1 MLPGVAPVVGIILV
15 KRFTYRGDATEEF
28 SNGYHLSGS
37 VPSDG
42 TAWQTLIDAL
52 VAQEKTCYTADAT
65 IVRAYGY
72 DSDADNATAVYVKD
86 WLAGGGSGVAGT
98 LTVESGAL
106 RNMGDTAVWVRWK
119 TSRLN
124 SKGKPIFL
132 RKYFH
137 DAWSHASNAPDQT
150 STNQLTALNAFGV
163 KLRDGSFTEART
175 LRSQHHAETLVGS
188 AGGAYLTTR
197 TLKRRGRRPP
207 S

>member
-1 MLPGVAPVVGIILV
+1 MASVVGITLV

-28 SNGYHLSGS
+28 SNQYWLSGS
-37 VPSDG
+37 IPSDN

-72 DSDADNATAVYVKD
+72 NSDADDATAVYVKD

-106 RNMGDTAVWVRWK
+106 RNMGDTAVWIRWK

-124 SKGKPIFL
+124 TRGKAIYL
-132 RKYFH
+132 RMYFH

-150 STNQLTALNAFGV
+150 STNQLTALGNFGV
-163 KLRDGSFTEART
+163 KLRDGSFAEART
-175 LRSQHHAETLVGS
+175 LRSRKHAETLVGS

-207 S
+207 T